1 MEMATKDIVIYP
13 DPVLRKKSEPV
24 EKINHDIEQL
34 IEDMT
39 ETMYASR
46 GIGLA
51 AIQIGVLKRVI
62 LVNVGEGLVVLVNP
76 EILEAEGETRM
87 EEGCLCL
94 PGVMVE
100 VKRSEKIN
108 VRGLNRNGEEI
119 DVQAD
124 GLLARA
130 LQHEI
135 DHLEGVLII
144 DKISRIKRELVTGK
158 LKREAKERT
167 AAKRSGRNSSS

>member
-1 MEMATKDIVIYP
+1 MSLQSIITYP

-24 EKINHDIEQL
+24 EKIDKDTQQL
-34 IEDMT
+34 IDDMS

-62 LVNVGEGLVVLVNP
+62 LVNVGEGLVVLINP
-76 EILEAEGETRM
+76 EILDHEGEAQM

-100 VKRSEKIN
+100 VKRSETITVK
-108 VRGLNRNGEEI
+108 GLDRNGEERVI
-119 DVQAD
+119 RAD

-144 DKISRIKRELVTGK
+144 DKISKIKRQLVTSK
-158 LKREAKERT
+158 LKKEAKERA
-167 AAKRSGRNSSS
+167 AAKGSSRN

>member
-1 MEMATKDIVIYP
+1 MSLREVITYP
-13 DPVLRKKSEPV
+13 NPILRKKSEVV
-24 EKINHDIEQL
+24 EEVNDDLKQL
-34 IEDMT
+34 VEDMT
-39 ETMYASR
+39 ETMYASH

-62 LVNVGEGLVVLVNP
+62 VVNVGEGRVVLINP
-76 EILEAEGETRM
+76 VIDEAEGETRL

-100 VKRSEKIN
+100 VARHEDITVS
-108 VRGLNRNGEEI
+108 GLNETGETVTI
-119 DVQAD
+119 HAN

-135 DHLEGVLII
+135 DHLEGTLIV
-144 DKISRIKRELVTGK
+144 DKVSKIKRELLTSSLRK
-158 LKREAKERT
+158 EAKERA
-167 AAKRSGRNSSS
+167 AAKGK

>member
-1 MEMATKDIVIYP
+1 MSLQEVITYP
-13 DPVLRKKSEPV
+13 NPILRKKSEVV
-24 EKINHDIEQL
+24 EEVNDDLKQL
-34 IEDMT
+34 VEDMT
-39 ETMYASR
+39 ETMYASH

-62 LVNVGEGLVVLVNP
+62 VVNVGEGRVVLINP
-76 EILEAEGETRM
+76 VIDEAEGETRM

-100 VKRSEKIN
+100 VTRHENIS
-108 VRGLNRNGEEI
+108 VSGLNETGEAVTI
-119 DVQAD
+119 HAN

-135 DHLEGVLII
+135 DHLEGTLIV
-144 DKISRIKRELVTGK
+144 DKVS
-158 LKREAKERT
+158 
-167 AAKRSGRNSSS
+167 